1 MSTSDA
7 WLLECGES
15 LAVAVG
21 DHEMVE
27 LLSSEHC
34 QRVPGTPAHCS
45 SVLVWQDDIV
55 PVMDLGPLHDGAES
69 PRDRT
74 YQCLLHYQEA
84 PNAALQLL
92 ALEVLRAP
100 ERIRVDDAQFCEFP
114 REHADS
120 LLRGITLSCFTHHAR
135 PVLVLDIAS
144 LCSAGFREFAAA
156 P

>member
-27 LLSSEHC
+27 LVRSEHLH
-34 QRVPGTPAHCS
+34 RVPGTPAHCA
-45 SVLVWQDDIV
+45 SVLVWQNEIV
-55 PVMDLGPLHDGAES
+55 PVMDLGPLHGGAES
-69 PRDRT
+69 PRDNA

-84 PNAALQLL
+84 SGAALQLL
-92 ALEVLRAP
+92 ALQVVRAP

-114 REHADS
+114 REHEHS
-120 LLRGITLSCFTHHAR
+120 RLRGITLSCFTHHAR
-135 PVLVLDIAS
+135 PVIVLDIAS
-144 LCSAGFREFAAA
+144 LCSVGFRELASAR
-156 P
+156 